1 MPHFIFTNYHTII
14 PGRLSVSL
22 LSVTIAIASEWAHG
36 CSSRLGALL
45 KEHLT
50 IVIFFFHC
58 RTFPGKFWCPWDYWG
73 RVSKSHK
80 EHVSA
85 ESFFWSYDN
94 TLPTNLKRAEEIR
107 RATGWSRERA
117 TMGGRRKKTQW
128 PKLLLCYSCIIVLF
142 FISAKHNRYFN
153 FYIVVAEGLVS

>member
-85 ESFFWSYDN
+85 ESFFLSYDN
-94 TLPTNLKRAEEIR
+94 TLPTNLKRAEEM